1 MKQGEFVVHVVDP
14 DQAIAEGLETLL
26 DTYGIQVRSYR
37 NAEAFLD
44 SWPYMNAKKS
54 CLLVE
59 ADLPGLSGPALV
71 QQLLDDCA
79 DLPVL
84 LLISTSSP
92 ELIEV
97 ARSSSRIGVIE
108 KPFVDGVLIDQL
120 LRLEHRPSAT
130 V

>member
-1 MKQGEFVVHVVDP
+1 MIQGEFVVHVVDP
-14 DQAIAEGLETLL
+14 DQAIAEGLATLL
-26 DTYGIQVRSYR
+26 DTYGIQVRSYE
-37 NAEAFLD
+37 NAEEFLESSPRMHAED
-44 SWPYMNAKKS
+44 C

-59 ADLPGLSGPALV
+59 ADLPGLSGPALL

-108 KPFVDGVLIDQL
+108 KPFIDGVLIDQL
-120 LRLEHRPSAT
+120 LRLKHRPCVT
-130 V
+130 L